1 MTAAAPQPLTQRPYV
16 RTETVLL
23 GVFYVARSQLA
34 IGYAIILCSS
44 PNDLKWSCANGFYI
58 LSITKAKMIFYFYLD
73 TPGSS
78 DDLFTV
84 FDYKRLV
91 DLVEQHFTT
100 DQGKAYYNPSSN
112 KGCVIF
118 ESHSYYDIQ
127 DIEFPNGSDILTVKW
142 IH

>member
-1 MTAAAPQPLTQRPYV
+1 
-16 RTETVLL
+16 
-23 GVFYVARSQLA
+23 
-34 IGYAIILCSS
+34 
-44 PNDLKWSCANGFYI
+44 
-58 LSITKAKMIFYFYLD
+58 MIFYFYLD
-73 TPGSS
+73 TSGSS

-91 DLVEQHFTT
+91 DLVEQQFTT